1 MQYFTD
7 CQQITLES
15 VLKRGEYKRHAMN
28 PEDLEWFV
36 YVVECRDKSFYT
48 GIAKNV
54 SQRID
59 QHNEGKGA
67 KYTRGRGPVR
77 LLAQTGPFSH
87 GEALRLERS
96 IKKCSKPEKLTML
109 SSSEPNKETK

>member
-1 MQYFTD
+1 MQSFTD
-7 CQQITLES
+7 CQQFPLES
-15 VLKRGEYKRHAMN
+15 VLKRREYMQHAMN

-48 GIAKNV
+48 GIAKDV
-54 SQRID
+54 GQRID

-77 LLAQTGPFSH
+77 LLAQNGPFSQ

-96 IKKCSKPEKLTML
+96 VKKCSKPEKLAFL
-109 SSSEPNKETK
+109 NAAEPKSLTK